1 MHIVVLR
8 DLLFVLCLYDIYDF
22 RQLFVSGVDLHKVD
36 LAITSSVSAVNIS
49 RLSMSPGVR
58 YYSNVVANTLSGL
71 QTTVSSDGIM
81 VDSTSPVS
89 GTVTLGVLKKKTNLN
104 IRNKNTLI
112 QTIKDY
118 F

>member
-1 MHIVVLR
+1 MFRFLFSR
-8 DLLFVLCLYDIYDF
+8 LLKLI

-58 YYSNVVANTLSGL
+58 YYSNVVAKTLSGL

-89 GTVTLGVLKKKTNLN
+89 GTVYDGLGKYLCILYIIRATNTCV
-104 IRNKNTLI
+104 I
-112 QTIKDY
+112 
-118 F
+118 

>member
-1 MHIVVLR
+1 M
-8 DLLFVLCLYDIYDF
+8 
-22 RQLFVSGVDLHKVD
+22 VSGADLHKVD
-36 LAITSSVSAVNIS
+36 LDIASSVSAVNIS

-89 GTVTLGVLKKKTNLN
+89 GTVYDGLGTYLCIPYYALSG
-104 IRNKNTLI
+104 L
-112 QTIKDY
+112 QTTVI
-118 F
+118 

>member
-1 MHIVVLR
+1 MFRFLFSR
-8 DLLFVLCLYDIYDF
+8 LLKLI
-22 RQLFVSGVDLHKVD
+22 RQLFVSGADLHKVD

-89 GTVTLGVLKKKTNLN
+89 GTVYDGLGMYLCIVYIIRATNN
-104 IRNKNTLI
+104 CVI
-112 QTIKDY
+112 
-118 F
+118 